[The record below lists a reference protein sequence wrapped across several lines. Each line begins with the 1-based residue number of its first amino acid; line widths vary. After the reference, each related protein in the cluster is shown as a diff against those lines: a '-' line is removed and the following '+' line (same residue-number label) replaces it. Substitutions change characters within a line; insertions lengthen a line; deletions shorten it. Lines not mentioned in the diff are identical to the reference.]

1 MCPEKVPAFI
11 FKQKRGLYSKRKKE
25 LRLLYHIK
33 AVFLAPDGATEKHG

>member
-25 LRLLYHIK
+25 K
-33 AVFLAPDGATEKHG
+33 NMAKS